1 MDSILGG
8 HMNLKQ
14 IMETRETT
22 AGKVLDFFIQ
32 FMILLSLISFS
43 VETLPDLSN
52 DMIMWLRYLE
62 VTTITIFTVEYILRV
77 AVSSRKL
84 QYIFSF
90 YGIIDILAIL
100 PFYLSTGVDLRSVR
114 VFRLFRLFRAFKLL
128 QFSKAADRLQ
138 RAFMDVKDEFIVFLM
153 AAMFVLYV
161 SAVGIYYFENEVQPE
176 AFKSVFHCLWWAV
189 ATLTTVGYGDV
200 YPVTVGGKIFASFIV
215 FIGLGIVAV
224 PTGLIAS
231 SLSKSF
237 KEEK

>member
-1 MDSILGG
+1 
-8 HMNLKQ
+8 
-14 IMETRETT
+14 
-22 AGKVLDFFIQ
+22 
-32 FMILLSLISFS
+32 
-43 VETLPDLSN
+43 
-52 DMIMWLRYLE
+52 MWLRYLE

>member
-14 IMETRETT
+14 IIETRETT

>member
-1 MDSILGG
+1 
-8 HMNLKQ
+8 MNLKQ
-14 IMETRETT
+14 IIETRETT

-43 VETLPDLSN
+43 VETLPNLS
-52 DMIMWLRYLE
+52 DELLMWLKYLE

>member
-1 MDSILGG
+1 MDSTLGG
-8 HMNLKQ
+8 YVNLKQ
-14 IMETRETT
+14 IIETRETT
-22 AGKVLDFFIQ
+22 AGKALDFFIQ

-43 VETLPDLSN
+43 VETLPNLS
-52 DMIMWLRYLE
+52 DELLMWLKYLE